1 MFGIL
6 RTPSDSIFRHR
17 MPPTAPSVRYSAGAK
32 RCEGEDGAEMVRR
45 LLPSFSFSL
54 IAAGCRYGDDR
65 LKVLGI
71 FLMIL
76 VGVLNVSCPVP
87 SMDSSTLSALISAG
101 ESGSAVGA
109 VAPQPRLKLHNEFIY
124 SLEFLIS
131 RRLRGA
137 VM

>member
-6 RTPSDSIFRHR
+6 RTPSVSIFRHR

-87 SMDSSTLSALISAG
+87 SMDSSTLSALILAG
-101 ESGSAVGA
+101 ESGSAVGTKRSCDELA
-109 VAPQPRLKLHNEFIY
+109 MNSSSNKFSTTFYSIY
-124 SLEFLIS
+124 WWCL
-131 RRLRGA
+131 
-137 VM
+137 V